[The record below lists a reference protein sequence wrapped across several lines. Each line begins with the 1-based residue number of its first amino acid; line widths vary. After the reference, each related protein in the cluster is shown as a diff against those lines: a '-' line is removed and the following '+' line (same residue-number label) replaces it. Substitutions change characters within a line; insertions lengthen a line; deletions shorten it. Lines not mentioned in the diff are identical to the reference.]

1 MHVTSY
7 FSGFE
12 KIYQAGQA
20 QIVPTTFIADLETAV
35 SAMMKLA
42 KEQPSFLLESVE
54 GGSIRGRYSFIGL
67 NPDLIW
73 HCYGNF
79 AEINRSALTDPDT
92 FEPCPVPI
100 KPAPSPKSYWLIRKN
115 FPNI

>member
-92 FEPCPVPI
+92 FEPCPGG
-100 KPAPSPKSYWLIRKN
+100 
-115 FPNI
+115 